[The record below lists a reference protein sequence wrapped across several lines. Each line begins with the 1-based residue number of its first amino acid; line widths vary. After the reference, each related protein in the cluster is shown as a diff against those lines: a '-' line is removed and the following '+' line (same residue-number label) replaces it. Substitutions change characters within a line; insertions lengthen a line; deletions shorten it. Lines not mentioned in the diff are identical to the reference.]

1 VHFAHHDQN
10 LGPGHKAERILKK
23 SVLNAFVIPSTV
35 AEVANRDRRC
45 YAPSVSQLLFSY
57 GTLGQRDVQR
67 ATFGRELQGYVDA
80 IIGYDLDYVTIT
92 DPHVIATSGSDRH
105 PILRPTDRPGAHV
118 DGTVFTISDAELAA
132 ADEYEVDDYRRISV
146 PLRSGPRAWVYVFA
160 G

>member
-1 VHFAHHDQN
+1 M
-10 LGPGHKAERILKK
+10 
-23 SVLNAFVIPSTV
+23 T
-35 AEVANRDRRC
+35 
-45 YAPSVSQLLFSY
+45 QLLFSY
-57 GTLGQRDVQR
+57 GTLRQREVQL
-67 ATFGRELQGYVDA
+67 ATFGRELEGYIDA

-105 PILRPTDRPGAHV
+105 PILRLTDRPDSHV
-118 DGTVFTISDAELAA
+118 DGTAFSISDAELAA